1 MEEIHRT
8 LMSKEPFLEP
18 ILRKLRIKKI
28 TNHISKDCDL
38 CDFGCGTRALLLNTL
53 KPYIRSGIGL
63 DLKLESPSD
72 SKITLIKCNL
82 DYNVPLKSDIIDMI
96 TSLAVFE
103 HLNNP
108 VNNLKE
114 AYRILRKD
122 GLLILTTPAPVSK
135 KILEFLTFKLGIL
148 SIDTVGDHKNYF
160 DKKILK
166 DMLIC
171 AGFEKSKIKIKS
183 FQMGFNNLVIAKK

>member
-1 MEEIHRT
+1 
-8 LMSKEPFLEP
+8 MSKEPFLEP

-53 KPYIRSGIGL
+53 KPYIRAGIGL
-63 DLKLESPSD
+63 DLKLEPLSD
-72 SKITLIKCNL
+72 NKIILIKCNL
-82 DYNVPLKSDIIDMI
+82 DHNIPLKPDTADLI

-122 GLLILTTPAPVSK
+122 GILILTTPAPVSK

-160 DKKILK
+160 DKKKLK

-171 AGFEKSKIKIKS
+171 AGFEESKIKIKS

>member
-53 KPYIRSGIGL
+53 KPYIRSGVGL
-63 DLKLESPSD
+63 DLRLKPQSDKKFKL
-72 SKITLIKCNL
+72 IQCNL
-82 DYNVPLKSDIIDMI
+82 DEDVPLRSNIIDVI
-96 TSLAVFE
+96 TSLAVLE

-108 VNNLKE
+108 LKNLTE
-114 AYRILRKD
+114 AHRILKK
-122 GLLILTTPAPVSK
+122 GGVLILTTPAPVSK

-171 AGFEKSKIKIKS
+171 AGFEESKVKIKS
-183 FQMGFNNLVIAKK
+183 FQIGFNNLVIAKK

>member
-171 AGFEKSKIKIKS
+171 AGFEESKIKIKS